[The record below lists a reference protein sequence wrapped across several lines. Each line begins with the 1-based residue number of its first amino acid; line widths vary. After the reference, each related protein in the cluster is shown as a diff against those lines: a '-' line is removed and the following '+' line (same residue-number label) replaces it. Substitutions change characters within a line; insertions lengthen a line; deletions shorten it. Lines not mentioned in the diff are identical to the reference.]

1 MNTVFDFTTL
11 PPVLPKTYLQESL
24 DALKKNGLPKGLN
37 TGLSTLDNLFRL
49 DRGRLVT
56 VTGVPNLGKSEFVD
70 FLTTSYNKTYG
81 MKTLFFSPENMPVE
95 LHMEKLVRKFTCKPL
110 EVLTPEEFK
119 KASAYVIDNF
129 FFMNSIDANKL
140 SDIITVTEN
149 LVKET
154 GVDILVIDPFNR
166 VEVEKSGNDIETQY
180 ISKILD
186 ELSRLAI
193 RCNIIV
199 FLVAHPRK
207 MEKAGTENKYSS
219 SSFTMPTAYDINGS
233 ANFFNK
239 SDFVLIVH
247 RNKREETAT
256 TIKVD
261 KVKFTNYGKPGVC
274 TINYNTD
281 SGNYMDIDGYS
292 IDTNLSWN
300 DDEDFKPMSFV
311 LPEVKEAGDPLDV
324 KITFYSNPKEK
335 AGSQVPLKD
344 FLFTKQYKE
353 IAERI
358 RSKETPEERKNL
370 KKELKEELPCA
381 TISGTF
387 TNHEKKGLIQHSG
400 YICIDIDWEDNSTV
414 MDKVPS
420 VLQNK
425 PYVTFAAK
433 SITGDGYFAV
443 IRIENPK
450 HHKEHFLALEKEF
463 KEEHNIVLDPNCK
476 DVCRLRFVTYD
487 ENPYYNPSAST
498 YYREFTNNEAAS
510 EATPSYSTRPVAM
523 PMFYLSDTRDPLT
536 KLDQAIDM
544 AKAFKASVAED
555 YDQWLALAM
564 SLSTLGEEGR
574 PRFHAISSM
583 SEKYDKDECDQLYST
598 VLEKYGENNSYTLAT
613 ANMILNNAIN
623 SSKNNGTKQ

>member
-37 TGLSTLDNLFRL
+37 TGLSTLDDLFRL

-70 FLTTSYNKTYG
+70 FLTTSYNKNHG
-81 MKTLFFSPENMPVE
+81 MKTLYFSPENMPVE
-95 LHMEKLVRKFTCKPL
+95 LHVEKLMRKFTCKPL
-110 EVLTPEEFK
+110 DELSPEEFK
-119 KASAYVIDNF
+119 KASSYIFNNF
-129 FFMNSIDANKL
+129 YFMNSINSTRL
-140 SDIITVTEN
+140 SEIITVTED
-149 LVKET
+149 LVKNV
-154 GVDILVIDPFNR
+154 GIDILVIDPYNR
-166 VEVEKSGNDIETQY
+166 VEVEKGGNDIETQY

-207 MEKAGTENKYSS
+207 MEARATSESKC
-219 SSFTMPTAYDINGS
+219 SSFSMPNAYDINGS

-247 RNKREETAT
+247 RKNREDTHT
-256 TIKVD
+256 IIKVD
-261 KVKFTNYGKPGVC
+261 KVKFANYGKPGVC
-274 TINYNTD
+274 TIDYD
-281 SGNYMDIDGYS
+281 MASGNYMDIDYS
-292 IDTNLSWN
+292 RDIDLNWN
-300 DDEDFKPMSFV
+300 DDEEASPIPFL
-311 LPEVKEAGDPLDV
+311 LPEVKEEGDPLDA
-324 KITFYSNPKEK
+324 KITFYSSPMNDT
-335 AGSQVPLKD
+335 GSQVSLKD
-344 FLFTKQYKE
+344 FLFTKQYKD

-358 RSKETPEERKNL
+358 RSKETPDERHDL
-370 KKELKEELPCA
+370 KRELASQLPCA

-387 TNHEKKGLIQHSG
+387 TNHGNNGFIQHSG
-400 YICIDIDWEDNSTV
+400 YICIDIDWKNNSTV
-414 MDKVPS
+414 MDKVPA
-420 VLQNK
+420 VLRNL
-425 PYVTFAAK
+425 PYVTFASK

-443 IRIENPK
+443 IRLENPK
-450 HHKEHFLALEKEF
+450 HHKEHYLALEKEF
-463 KEEHNIVLDPNCK
+463 KEEYNIVLDSQCK
-476 DVCRLRFVTYD
+476 DVSRLRFVTYD

-498 YYREFTNNEAAS
+498 YYREFSNNEATS
-510 EATPSYSTRPVAM
+510 EATPTYSTRPVAM
-523 PMFYLSDTRDPLT
+523 PKFYLSDTRDPLT

-555 YDQWLALAM
+555 YNQWLALAM

-583 SEKYDKDECDQLYST
+583 SEKYDKDECDHLYSR